1 MTIRANSPRQRFQ
14 KRASPLASVRNPPAG
29 RILLPQ
35 RVPRRRPGRFSDV
48 FWLRGRSFHPYVL
61 LRSPSEQSGFRLPQ
75 GGEFRRTA
83 VWERGRRSWDARE
96 WRLVYRVG
104 LFEFSQFGR
113 IRVILILQ
121 GMEFLLALRQR
132 LRMSS
137 MSKHRCSKSRRLEGR
152 TSISFTVKGVVILPG
167 LESLF

>member
-14 KRASPLASVRNPPAG
+14 KRASPLAFRSEFSCRAVHFFRG
-29 RILLPQ
+29 VFRDDVQGGFQTFFSCGSGVFIL
-35 RVPRRRPGRFSDV
+35 VFS
-48 FWLRGRSFHPYVL
+48 SVL
-61 LRSPSEQSGFRLPQ
+61 LRSEAGFVFLQ

-113 IRVILILQ
+113 IRIILILQ

-132 LRMSS
+132 FAHVFNVKAQVL
-137 MSKHRCSKSRRLEGR
+137 KVAAFGGQIIYILHREGL
-152 TSISFTVKGVVILPG
+152 S
-167 LESLF
+167 